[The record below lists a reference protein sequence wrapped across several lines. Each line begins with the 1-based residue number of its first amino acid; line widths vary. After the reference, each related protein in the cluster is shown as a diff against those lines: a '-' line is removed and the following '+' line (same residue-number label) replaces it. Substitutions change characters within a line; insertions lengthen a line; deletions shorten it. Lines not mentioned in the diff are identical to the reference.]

1 VLLEDIFFHIK
12 IPQIDIR
19 CGQEPI
25 FNLQE
30 VRMFTSA
37 YLVEILTPK
46 RTDPVEAKDKINLF
60 AERFYRVLDCGL
72 GLSVPDNP
80 MGQPRFSLL
89 EMIEQHGLPV
99 EAQKTVMNLNTFHS
113 KAELDRLL
121 TTAAHLGVTN
131 VLVVRGDGGPK
142 LPKLDAKSIGGNKNV
157 ATSIDLI
164 RYINAE
170 YRGKFT
176 TGCAYNQ
183 YSPMPFELN
192 RLTEKIAAGARFVIT
207 QPVIGKDPNVDALFG
222 YGIPVVI
229 EAWMSKNVELLFRS
243 VRKSGDEKAIEYD
256 PASNL
261 KTLQEAY
268 PDSCIYLSMLGFKK
282 QWHPILPFLRSS

>member
-1 VLLEDIFFHIK
+1 
-12 IPQIDIR
+12 
-19 CGQEPI
+19 
-25 FNLQE
+25 
-30 VRMFTSA
+30 MFTSA

-46 RTDPVEAKDKINLF
+46 RTDLVEAKGSINLF
-60 AERFYRVLDCGL
+60 AERYCRILDLDL

-89 EMIEQHGLPV
+89 EMIEQLGLPV
-99 EAQKTVMNLNTFHS
+99 VAEKTVMNLNTFHT

-121 TTAAHLGVTN
+121 TTAAKLGVRN
-131 VLVVRGDGGPK
+131 LLIVRGDGGPK
-142 LPKLDAKSIGGNKNV
+142 LSKLEPKSIGGNKNV
-157 ATSIDLI
+157 ATSIDLL
-164 RYINAE
+164 RFINAE
-170 YRGKFT
+170 YQGKFT

-229 EAWMSKNVELLFRS
+229 EAWMSKNLELLFRS
-243 VRKSGDEKAIEYD
+243 VRKAGNEKTSEYD

-261 KTLQEAY
+261 KTLHESY

-282 QWHPILPFLRSS
+282 RWRPILPSL